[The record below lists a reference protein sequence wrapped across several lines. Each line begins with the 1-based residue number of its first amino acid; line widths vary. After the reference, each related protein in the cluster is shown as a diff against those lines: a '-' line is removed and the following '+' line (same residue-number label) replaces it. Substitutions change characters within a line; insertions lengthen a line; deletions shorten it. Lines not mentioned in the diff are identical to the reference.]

1 MIQQNEKVALP
12 GGVELE
18 FQMPPLALALKL
30 KRVVAGL
37 VAGADVGNTKLGS
50 LMAKGGFTLDAVSLG
65 DVKNLVA
72 AFLGSEQLDAVLME
86 IMQSGCLLSGV
97 RIDKQTFETAEGREY
112 YLPCAEEVGVRTL
125 APFFKHAGSLLSG
138 LGSLTKTPS
147 QT

>member
-1 MIQQNEKVALP
+1 MHEKLDSFPNAWRGIGP
-12 GGVELE
+12 R
-18 FQMPPLALALKL
+18 A
-30 KRVVAGL
+30 RSD
-37 VAGADVGNTKLGS
+37 GADSGEHLSFVLPPEVHDPHRNEPHLGRC
-50 LMAKGGFTLDAVSLG
+50 AVCI
-65 DVKNLVA
+65 
-72 AFLGSEQLDAVLME
+72 LGSEQLDAVLME
-86 IMQSGCLLSGV
+86 IMQSGCLLSGL